1 MATNIYH
8 RGTTQ
13 WWRRSVNFVAVVN
26 NPITIRMSL
35 KTRCPR
41 EARARAGYLEME
53 MSVVETTIAEELRT
67 RIAPDDMRAVYRS
80 AFEASLDRYIVQQAA
95 TPFRA
100 EAHAAA
106 NLAYARYFTLIAST
120 PELPEADQ
128 ALRER
133 LSASGLTQKE
143 ADALFVTVGRH
154 RSTPPIGHAY
164 LAGYLRSAGVKPT
177 EDNLRSMSRVA
188 AAAYRN
194 ACLAATEGLDLPS
207 PEADVWPLPGPL
219 RHLLGLPIPDAVRVQ
234 PVADAPIPPTTAPA
248 PTPVPTAT
256 ATETVVTAQPGRS
269 NGKID
274 VTLSTLA
281 ATCLERKIDDREWRE
296 ERRRDIDAVVNLF
309 LAARGDLLLSEI
321 DQQACSGMT
330 ALFPRL
336 PTRYGHIREDIDGG
350 MTAVL
355 ARGDALR
362 VIWKSDPVAAEREL
376 VPTVGISDITHNKHV
391 TWLSALFK
399 FADANGYVTPDVD
412 LGKLRRKV
420 KGRKGGKR
428 LPWAENDLRTLVSGP
443 VWTGCKGLWNRLK
456 PGDVV
461 FHDGMYWGLPLV
473 VCTGGR
479 SEEPAGLMLADIYDE
494 AEIPYIHFRD
504 NAYRQLKNGQSDRK
518 VPISPTLI
526 RLGFLDHVRA
536 MRELGHELLFPEFY
550 NPKASMSFDHVFYDK
565 VFEPLRDFHFPDG
578 TSQKRGRKDVDVHS
592 IRTRVASF
600 WRDRRFDPGLRQY
613 LLGHVPDGETAAS
626 YEDEPG
632 LDLLLPLVTALGD
645 LLPELPVMPL
655 RLRPSEWQK
664 FGSIR
669 GRRAA

>member
-1 MATNIYH
+1 MATNIYP

-13 WWRRSVNFVAVVN
+13 WWRRSVRFVAVVN
-26 NPITIRMSL
+26 DPITIRMSL

-53 MSVVETTIAEELRT
+53 MKTVETVIAEELRT
-67 RIAPDDMRAVYRS
+67 RIAPDDMRAVYRT
-80 AFEASLDRYIVQQAA
+80 AFEATLDRYIVQQAA

-100 EAHAAA
+100 EAHAAI

-120 PELPEADQ
+120 PVPPEADEAFRQ
-128 ALRER
+128 QLADSD
-133 LSASGLTQKE
+133 LSPRD
-143 ADALFVTVGRH
+143 ADALFVTVARH
-154 RSTPPIGHAY
+154 HGGSPIGHNH
-164 LAGYLRSAGVKPT
+164 LASYLRAAGVKPT
-177 EDNLRSMSRVA
+177 EDNLRAMSRVA

-194 ACLAATEGLDLPS
+194 ACLAATEGLDLPN
-207 PEADVWPLPGPL
+207 PKAEVWPLPGAL
-219 RHLLGLPIPDAVRVQ
+219 RRLLDLPAREALAASSAEPTLQ
-234 PVADAPIPPTTAPA
+234 PQTTQATTPA
-248 PTPVPTAT
+248 PTATVTAP
-256 ATETVVTAQPGRS
+256 VVTAAVRS
-269 NGKID
+269 AGKID
-274 VTLSTLA
+274 VPLSTLA
-281 ATCLERKIDDREWRE
+281 ATCLQRKIDDREWRE

-309 LAARGDLLLSEI
+309 LAANGDLMLSEI
-321 DQQACSGMT
+321 DQQACSAMT

-336 PTRYGHIREDIDGG
+336 PSRYGHTREDIEGG
-350 MTAVL
+350 MTAVIE
-355 ARGDALR
+355 RGDALR
-362 VIWKSDPVAAEREL
+362 AIWKRDPVAAEREL

-428 LPWAENDLRTLVSGP
+428 LPWAEADLRTLVSGP
-443 VWTGCKGLWNRLK
+443 VWAGCKGLWNRLA

-461 FHDGMYWGLPLV
+461 IHDGMYWGLPLV

-479 SEEPAGLMLADIYDE
+479 SEEPAGLMLVDIFED
-494 AEIPYIHFRD
+494 APVPYIHFRD
-504 NAYRQLKNGQSDRK
+504 NAYRLLKNGQSDRK
-518 VPISPTLI
+518 VPISPALI

-565 VFEPLRDFHFPDG
+565 VFEPLRDFHFPNG

-600 WRDRRFDPGLRQY
+600 WRDRKFDPGLRQY

-626 YEDEPG
+626 YEEEPG

-655 RLRPSEWQK
+655 RLRPAEWQK

-669 GRRAA
+669 GRRAT

>member
-1 MATNIYH
+1 MATNIYP

-13 WWRRSVNFVAVVN
+13 WWRRSVHFVALVN
-26 NPITIRMSL
+26 DPITIRMSL

-41 EARARAGYLEME
+41 EARTRAGHLEME
-53 MSVVETTIAEELRT
+53 MRTVETTIVEELRT
-67 RIAPDDMRAVYRS
+67 RIAPDDMRAVYRT

-100 EAHAAA
+100 EAHAAI

-120 PELPEADQ
+120 PAPPEADE
-128 ALRER
+128 ALRDQ
-133 LSASGLTQKE
+133 LADSGLSPKD
-143 ADALFVTVGRH
+143 ADALFVTVARH
-154 RSTPPIGHAY
+154 RGASPIGHNQ
-164 LAGYLRSAGVKPT
+164 LAAYLRSAGVKPT

-194 ACLAATEGLDLPS
+194 ACLAATQGLDLPN
-207 PEADVWPLPGPL
+207 PEAEVWPLPGAL
-219 RHLLGLPIPDAVRVQ
+219 RRLLDLPVRE
-234 PVADAPIPPTTAPA
+234 VAAEPTPPPPHNTSAPA
-248 PTPVPTAT
+248 PAPKPTAPVLP
-256 ATETVVTAQPGRS
+256 AAVRS
-269 NGKID
+269 TGKID
-274 VTLSTLA
+274 VSLSTLA
-281 ATCLERKIDDREWRE
+281 ATCLQRKIDDREWRD

-309 LAARGDLLLSEI
+309 LAANGDLSLSQI
-321 DQQACSGMT
+321 DQPACSAMT

-336 PTRYGHIREDIDGG
+336 PTRYGHTREDIEGG
-350 MTAVL
+350 MTAVIE
-355 ARGDALR
+355 RGDALR
-362 VIWKSDPVAAEREL
+362 AIWKRDPVVAEREL

-399 FADANGYVTPDVD
+399 FADANGYVMPDVD

-420 KGRKGGKR
+420 KKKKGGKR
-428 LPWAENDLRTLVSGP
+428 LPWAEADLRILVSGP
-443 VWTGCKGLWNRLK
+443 VWTGCKGLWSRLT

-479 SEEPAGLMLADIYDE
+479 SEEPTGLMLADIFED
-494 AEIPYIHFRD
+494 APVPYVHFRD
-504 NAYRQLKNGQSDRK
+504 NAYRQLKNDQSDRK
-518 VPISPTLI
+518 VPISPALI

-565 VFEPLRDFHFPDG
+565 VFEPLRDFHFPNG

-600 WRDRRFDPGLRQY
+600 WRDRKFDPGLRQY

-626 YEDEPG
+626 YEEEPG

-645 LLPELPVMPL
+645 LLPDLPVMPL
-655 RLRPSEWQK
+655 RLRPAEWQK

-669 GRRAA
+669 GRRAK

>member
-1 MATNIYH
+1 MATNIYS
-8 RGTTQ
+8 RGATQ
-13 WWRRSVNFVAVVN
+13 WWRRSVHFVAVLN
-26 NPITIRMSL
+26 DPITIRMSL
-35 KTRCPR
+35 RTRCPR

-53 MSVVETTIAEELRT
+53 MTTVETNIADELRT
-67 RIAPDDMRAVYRS
+67 RIASDDMRAVYRT

-100 EAHAAA
+100 EAHAAI
-106 NLAYARYFTLIAST
+106 NLAYARYFTLIASN
-120 PELPEADQ
+120 PLPPEADEE
-128 ALRER
+128 LRHQ
-133 LSASGLTQKE
+133 LADSGLSPRD
-143 ADALFVTVGRH
+143 ADALFVTVARH
-154 RSTPPIGHAY
+154 RGASPIGHNH

-177 EDNLRSMSRVA
+177 EDNLRAMSRVA

-194 ACLAATEGLDLPS
+194 ACIAATEGLDLPS
-207 PEADVWPLPGPL
+207 PEAEVWPLPGAL
-219 RHLLGLPIPDAVRVQ
+219 RQLLDLPVREAAAMHT
-234 PVADAPIPPTTAPA
+234 PEPTMISLPPA
-248 PTPVPTAT
+248 PTPAPMAVVAPVPAKPT
-256 ATETVVTAQPGRS
+256 
-269 NGKID
+269 GKID
-274 VTLSTLA
+274 VPLSALA
-281 ATCLERKIDDREWRE
+281 ATCLQRKIDDREWRE

-309 LAARGDLLLSEI
+309 LAANGDLMLSGI
-321 DQQACSGMT
+321 DQQACSAMT

-336 PTRYGHIREDIDGG
+336 PTRYGHTREDIEGG
-350 MTAVL
+350 MTAVIE
-355 ARGDALR
+355 RGDALR
-362 VIWKSDPVAAEREL
+362 ALWKKDPVKAERDL
-376 VPTVGISDITHNKHV
+376 LPTVGISDITHNKHV

-399 FADANGYVTPDVD
+399 FADAYGYVTPDVD

-420 KGRKGGKR
+420 KKKKGGKR
-428 LPWAENDLRTLVSGP
+428 LPWAEADLRTLVSGP
-443 VWTGCKGLWNRLK
+443 IWTGCKGLWNRMA

-479 SEEPAGLMLADIYDE
+479 SEEPAGLMLADIYDD
-494 AEIPYIHFRD
+494 APVPYFHFRD
-504 NAYRQLKNGQSDRK
+504 NAYRLLKNGQSDRK
-518 VPISPTLI
+518 VPISPALI
-526 RLGFLDHVRA
+526 RLGFLNHVHA
-536 MRELGHELLFPEFY
+536 MRELSHELLFPEFY

-565 VFEPLRDFHFPDG
+565 VFEPLRDFHFPNG

-600 WRDRRFDPGLRQY
+600 WRDRKFDPGLRQY

-626 YEDEPG
+626 YEEEPG

-655 RLRPSEWQK
+655 RLRPAEWQK